1 MYECGNELVN
11 FIVYTNTCM
20 SLYTEQVYKFACQLY
35 LTKALEEQKQ
45 LVNLLQSLWNT
56 KAKWNNKN
64 STIEFVTSSHPLSLH
79 AWTAHH
85 HTHCNACSSLV
96 LNFMST
102 QKKKWIVF
110 PQNNSKVIYFL

>member
-45 LVNLLQSLWNT
+45 LVNLLQSL
-56 KAKWNNKN
+56 
-64 STIEFVTSSHPLSLH
+64 
-79 AWTAHH
+79 
-85 HTHCNACSSLV
+85 
-96 LNFMST
+96 
-102 QKKKWIVF
+102 
-110 PQNNSKVIYFL
+110 